1 MRSIKK
7 SVKTS
12 DNPEIKDTNLQYDTI
27 ELCFLTNIYNYNNGV
42 CRMNSV
48 KFHMKNWNVNMA
60 ENNTILPFDL
70 LYWWAIVSSNARS
83 DGTLMWWKK
92 VLSSSTHLSDS
103 SCSDW
108 LTHKLYTT
116 LTRQYR
122 RFSNPSR
129 THYQPQTNYISI

>member
-1 MRSIKK
+1 MRLLTRLMLIAYIITYPQLMRSIRK

-12 DNPEIKDTNLQYDTI
+12 DNPENKD
-27 ELCFLTNIYNYNNGV
+27 NNGV
-42 CRMNSV
+42 CRMNRV

-70 LYWWAIVSSNARS
+70 IYWWAIVSSNARS